1 MTKIVV
7 DIVNFNADASCL
19 SSSIWLDALQGGTNS
34 KICQWLEL
42 FVRNNKKVSLGF
54 TGSTLADIKKF
65 NPDAINIINEKKDIF
80 EIILRP
86 WSHDISL
93 YRTDNLYYQCIILK
107 TG

>member
-1 MTKIVV
+1 MTKTVV

-65 NPDAINIINEKKDIF
+65 NPDAINIIC
-80 EIILRP
+80 L
-86 WSHDISL
+86 L
-93 YRTDNLYYQCIILK
+93 YTSPSPRDKRQSRMPSSA
-107 TG
+107 